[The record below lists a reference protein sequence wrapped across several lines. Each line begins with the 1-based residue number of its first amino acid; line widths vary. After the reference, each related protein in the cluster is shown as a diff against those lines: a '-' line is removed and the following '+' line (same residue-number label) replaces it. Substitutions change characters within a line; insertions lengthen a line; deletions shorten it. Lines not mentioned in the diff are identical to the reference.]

1 MYLLSNWMISI
12 IESKAI
18 LLSYTLLVV
27 KKPKY
32 ILKYKTFTL
41 LYIFHIFFTE
51 PLHENL
57 VRVTSL
63 SRKNKVKKG
72 IKHMLSPRK
81 EN

>member
-18 LLSYTLLVV
+18 LLSYKLLVV
-27 KKPKY
+27 KKSKY

-51 PLHENL
+51 SLHENL

-63 SRKNKVKKG
+63 SCKNKVKKG
-72 IKHMLSPRK
+72 IKHLSSPRK